1 MSQVTGKRKMVEE
14 KIINKAMEDPEFRQ
28 ALLSD
33 PRAALQKALKL
44 SVPAEIDI
52 EILEEK
58 PNKFYL
64 VLPFN
69 PKNVE
74 LSDDLLKGV
83 AGAGGGCGGGGGEWW
98 DLGDGAPA

>member
-1 MSQVTGKRKMVEE
+1 MTQATPKRRMVEE
-14 KIINKAMEDPEFRQ
+14 KIINKANEDSEFRH

-52 EILEEK
+52 QVLEEK

-69 PKNVE
+69 PKNAE

-98 DLGDGAPA
+98 DLVGGAPA